1 MNLSGR
7 IKPIGYLKSH
17 TAEIVRTIG
26 DHREPIIITQNG
38 EAKAVILSIESY
50 QQTQETISLLEII
63 ALGNR
68 QIEAG
73 QVQPAAG

>member
-1 MNLSGR
+1 M
-7 IKPIGYLKSH
+7 
-17 TAEIVRTIG
+17 
-26 DHREPIIITQNG
+26 IITQNG

-68 QIEAG
+68 QIQAG
-73 QVQPAAG
+73 QVQSADDVVARLRERRQAR